1 MGCDCNDE
9 RLELVIKQGEQRSY
23 SFTIKDKSGAPVD
36 LSSSTI
42 EVQVKNYPLYKVNSI
57 LTMPLNRESSE
68 NGQITDPT
76 NGKFVLTITEEQ
88 SSSLV
93 PKEYYL
99 IITMITGTNR
109 VIISGEGQ
117 ASGVLVVC
125 KQ

>member
-23 SFTIKDKSGAPVD
+23 SFSIKDKSGTPVD

-42 EVQVKNYPLYKVNSI
+42 EVQIKNYPLYKVNSI
-57 LTMPLNRESSE
+57 FTIPLNRESSE

>member
-23 SFTIKDKSGAPVD
+23 SFSIKDKSGTPVD

-57 LTMPLNRESSE
+57 LVMLLNRESSE

>member
-23 SFTIKDKSGAPVD
+23 SFTIKDKTGTPVD

-57 LTMPLNRESSE
+57 FTMPLNRESSE

>member
-23 SFTIKDKSGAPVD
+23 SFTIKDKSGNPVD

-57 LTMPLNRESSE
+57 FTMPLNRESSE

>member
-23 SFTIKDKSGAPVD
+23 SFTIKDKTGTPVD

>member
-23 SFTIKDKSGAPVD
+23 SFTIRDKSGTPVD

-57 LTMPLNRESSE
+57 FTMPLNRESSE

-117 ASGVLVVC
+117 ASGVLIVC

>member
-23 SFTIKDKSGAPVD
+23 SFTIKDKTGTPVD

-68 NGQITDPT
+68 N
-76 NGKFVLTITEEQ
+76 
-88 SSSLV
+88 
-93 PKEYYL
+93 
-99 IITMITGTNR
+99 
-109 VIISGEGQ
+109 
-117 ASGVLVVC
+117 
-125 KQ
+125 

>member
-57 LTMPLNRESSE
+57 FTMPLNRESSE

>member
-23 SFTIKDKSGAPVD
+23 SFTIKDKSGTPVD

-57 LTMPLNRESSE
+57 FTMPLNRESSE